1 MNARQFVQTIDTDAT
16 TRLWRNISNDRI
28 GDPYQALFTERLPAT
43 HDTHV

>member
-16 TRLWRNISNDRI
+16 TRLWRNISSDRI
-28 GDPYQALFTERLPAT
+28 DNPYQAQFMERLPGW